1 MVTDS
6 LRAPSAS
13 AQDDEILV
21 LSESNVRDLRVP
33 WDARYSRQEIS
44 ALVQSEPGLS
54 LWNPRTG
61 GYLLGSRWRHRD
73 EIANVVDIVGPA
85 VADQLLSAFIKLCA
99 ERGFELAVV
108 AEYSERRR
116 SSFYFAAGMEVIEDI
131 IVYELG
137 RIPPEYGGQ
146 VDLGSLSVAPINIE
160 DEREFEELLEVDH
173 AAFPWLWWNSAGEF
187 RNYAAVPGVK
197 IEGFRDPTG
206 RMIGYIGT
214 TSLGSWGHLDRI
226 AVHPDVQGRGLG
238 RKLLIY
244 SIARMKAFGARRV
257 ALSTQQSNH
266 VSRALYESTGFR
278 RSRAHDYRIYGRA
291 LQGRELPGSWS
302 KGPDEQ

>member
-1 MVTDS
+1 MTDS
-6 LRAPSAS
+6 LRAPAPTGH
-13 AQDDEILV
+13 DEEFLV
-21 LSESNVRDLRVP
+21 LAPSDVRSLRVP
-33 WDARYSRQEIS
+33 WDARYSRQDIID
-44 ALVQSEPGLS
+44 LLRGEPGLS

-85 VADQLLSAFIKLCA
+85 VADQLLRAFIALCTG
-99 ERGFELAVV
+99 RGFELAVV

-116 SSFYFAAGMEVIEDI
+116 SSFYFAAGMDVIEDI

-137 RIPPEYGGQ
+137 KIPPEYDRP
-146 VDLGSLSVAPINIE
+146 VDLGGLRVAEIDID
-160 DEREFEELLEVDH
+160 DEREFEELLAVDH
-173 AAFPWLWWNSAGEF
+173 AAFPWLWWNSEGEF
-187 RNYAAVPGVK
+187 RNYAAVPGVT
-197 IEGFRDPTG
+197 IEVFREPG
-206 RMIGYIGT
+206 GKLVGYIGT

-226 AVHPDVQGRGLG
+226 AVDPEMQGRGLG
-238 RKLLIY
+238 RTLLKY
-244 SIARMKAFGARRV
+244 SIYRMKAQGARRV
-257 ALSTQQSNH
+257 ALSTQLSNR

-302 KGPDEQ
+302 KESDEQ